1 MSAYSDRS
9 VMEQGGNP
17 AMQYIWNKGDGMD
30 SVQFQAVMQYLEAI
44 RREQKK
50 TSDMIVGVGTILIG
64 IGVAIVF
71 T

>member
-1 MSAYSDRS
+1 MGAFQVHWEEGIGMNSI
-9 VMEQGGNP
+9 EQ
-17 AMQYIWNKGDGMD
+17 QILL
-30 SVQFQAVMQYLEAI
+30 QYLEAF

-64 IGVAIVF
+64 IGIAIVF

>member
-1 MSAYSDRS
+1 MNS
-9 VMEQGGNP
+9 VENQ
-17 AMQYIWNKGDGMD
+17 ILL
-30 SVQFQAVMQYLEAI
+30 QYLEAF

-64 IGVAIVF
+64 IGIAIVF